1 MLRYRDGDAGA
12 FETLYGRHRGPL
24 YRYFLRQASR
34 AQVDDLFQEVWLRV
48 VQGRDRY
55 RASAPFS
62 AYLYRIAHNVLVD
75 HYRRTGRGVEFS
87 APDPPELD
95 DPEATPERS
104 FTRAQLRAK
113 LLAALDGVPAP
124 QREVFL
130 LHQEGGLTLEQIGQV
145 VGAGRE
151 TVKSRLRYA
160 VNRLRRELAEA
171 QPLAENQA

>member
-1 MLRYRDGDAGA
+1 MIRYRDGDAGA
-12 FETLYGRHRGPL
+12 FETLYSRHRGPL
-24 YRYFLRQASR
+24 YRYFIRQVSR

-48 VQGRDRY
+48 VRGQDRY

-75 HYRRTGRGVEFS
+75 HYRRKGRGIEFS
-87 APDPPELD
+87 SPEPPELA
-95 DPEATPERS
+95 DPGATPERA
-104 FTRAQLRAK
+104 FTQGQLRSK
-113 LLAALDGVPAP
+113 LAAAMEDLPAP

-130 LHQEGGLTLEQIGQV
+130 LHQEGGLTLEQIGHV

-160 VNRLRRELAEA
+160 VNRLRRELSEVAPPAEK
-171 QPLAENQA
+171 QA

>member
-1 MLRYRDGDAGA
+1 MLRYRDGDVEA
-12 FETLYGRHRGPL
+12 FETLYNRHRGPL
-24 YRYFLRQASR
+24 YRYFIRQVSR

-48 VQGRDRY
+48 IRGQDRY
-55 RASAPFS
+55 RAAAPFS

-75 HYRRTGRGVEFS
+75 HYRRTGRRVEFS

-95 DPEATPERS
+95 DPGSTPERA
-104 FTRAQLRAK
+104 FVQGELRER
-113 LLAALDGVPAP
+113 LLGALDDLPAP

-145 VGAGRE
+145 VGVGRE

-160 VNRLRRELAEA
+160 VNRLRRELAEIEV
-171 QPLAENQA
+171 LAENEA